1 MSSTDR
7 AHRRG
12 STWAKKDRRKATTL
26 KVAAHLLAVLPKRQ
40 PQKVPEPYKTK
51 LEPLKSIRGS
61 SSLRLEDPPR

>member
-1 MSSTDR
+1 MKES
-7 AHRRG
+7 ANRRG

-40 PQKVPEPYKTK
+40 PQKVKTK

>member
-1 MSSTDR
+1 MLLVGLGRWVRSYPSR
-7 AHRRG
+7 VAYL
-12 STWAKKDRRKATTL
+12 AVLATTL

-40 PQKVPEPYKTK
+40 PQKVETK

>member
-12 STWAKKDRRKATTL
+12 STWAKKDRRKATTP

-40 PQKVPEPYKTK
+40 PQKVETK